1 MTTSFH
7 TPIPFRNPVTSAAVN
22 APLSGIDAGLVN
34 ILAGAE
40 PFVQLNLG
48 TPVDLTIASDT
59 ITIVQTRHRVDT
71 QSGAAS
77 DDLSTINGGA
87 EGDMLVLSI
96 VNDARTVTIKHG
108 VGNVFLAGGT
118 DAVLNDSDQ
127 VLVLY
132 YVNAKWM
139 DSRGLGVSSSLGGAI
154 TTLTP
159 RTELGGDAASISIA
173 NILSSYNLLVVELE
187 LRTDRAATDDDVL
200 VQVNADVTA
209 ANYHSSAAIMTTA
222 YAYSEQL
229 GTAANWRLYNAAA
242 GNTAPSDTFSFVRL
256 YLPGYSQ
263 TDRQKTMSWE
273 GFDLRNTT
281 SGNLVALAGGG
292 RWANPGAR
300 ISRLV
305 LTPGAGANFKSGSA
319 FAVYGLL

>member
-1 MTTSFH
+1 VTTQFH

-22 APLSGIDAGLVN
+22 TPLSGIDAGLVN
-34 ILAGAE
+34 VLAGVE

-48 TPVDLTIASDT
+48 APIDLIIASDAIT
-59 ITIVQTRHRVDT
+59 ITQTRHRIDT
-71 QSGAAS
+71 QGGAAA

-87 EGDMLVLSI
+87 EGDQLVLSI
-96 VNDARTVTIKHG
+96 ASDSRVVTIKHG
-108 VGNVFLAGGT
+108 VGNIFLAGGT
-118 DAVLNDSDQ
+118 DVIVNDSDQ

-139 DSRGLGVSSSLGGAI
+139 DSRGLGVASSLGGAI

-159 RTELGGDAASISIA
+159 RTELGGDAANISLTG
-173 NILSSYNLLVVELE
+173 ILTSYNLLIVELE
-187 LRTDRAATDDDVL
+187 LRTDRAAADDDVL
-200 VQVNADVTA
+200 VQVNADATA

-229 GTAANWRLYNAAA
+229 GTAANWRLYSAAA
-242 GNTAPSDTFSFVRL
+242 GNTAPADTFSFVRL

-263 TDRQKTMSWE
+263 TDRGKVMSWE
-273 GFDLRNTT
+273 GFDLRATS

-300 ISRLV
+300 ITQLV
-305 LTPGAGANFKSGSA
+305 LTPGAGSNFKAGSA
-319 FAVYGLL
+319 YAVYGCL